1 MKNHVNYLRS
11 VEKFR
16 NLFIYL
22 TISKENMV
30 RIDVLVRLNQQ
41 NHLQYDIREVT
52 PSGSPLKG
60 PPPPEAGEYLISYH
74 DRVSR
79 NNANYATLENPLIA
93 SGKQRIGILKFL

>member
-1 MKNHVNYLRS
+1 
-11 VEKFR
+11 
-16 NLFIYL
+16 
-22 TISKENMV
+22 MV
-30 RIDVLVRLNQQ
+30 RSEVLVCLNQ
-41 NHLQYDIREVT
+41 QYDIREVT

-60 PPPPEAGEYLISYH
+60 PPPEAGEYLISYH